1 MQSLDTHLKNRSLV
15 SVQRRAV
22 DGYGIQGF
30 LVGISDLLVAL
41 EYVYDFQ
48 IDGLM
53 FLRRSEISAI
63 RRTATDE
70 FQESLLDLEGVRAG
84 SQGPIPTELEGWQS
98 LLEQLNGRY
107 PFMILERELG
117 PSPNFSIGRLTKIAQ
132 AQVEIQPFSGAGT
145 FSARPRR
152 LKYSQ
157 ITSIQVNTRYLGFYQ
172 RYFARNAAQPLI
184 QAHAFG
190 AA

>member
-1 MQSLDTHLKNRSLV
+1 MKSLANHLDNRSLV

-30 LVGISDLLVAL
+30 LVGVSDLFVAL

-53 FLRRSEISAI
+53 FLRRSEISSI

-70 FQESLLDLEGVRAG
+70 FQESLMGSEGLRPG
-84 SQGPIPTELEGWQS
+84 SQGPIPPKLESWRS
-98 LLEQLNGRY
+98 LLEELTGRY

-117 PSPNFSIGRLTKIAQ
+117 PSPSFSIGRVVSIAP
-132 AQVEIQPFSGAGT
+132 AQVEIQPFSGTAA
-145 FSARPRR
+145 FSNKFRR

-157 ITSIQVNTRYLGFYQ
+157 ITSLQVNTRYLGFYQ
-172 RYFARNAAQPLI
+172 RHFARNAA
-184 QAHAFG
+184 
-190 AA
+190 